1 MPEISEL
8 EEKLALRKESIW
20 LKADKT
26 KKNKIFEFA
35 ECYKKF
41 IDECKTERQAVKYIV
56 ELIRKKGFRALN
68 ELKELKHGDRIY
80 EVNRHKNIILAVIGT
95 ESLEKG
101 LNIIVAHL
109 DAPRLDLKPNPL
121 YEDKDSYLGLF
132 KTHYYGG
139 IKKYHWVN
147 IPLALYGKV
156 IKKDGKELNIKIGE
170 DDNEPVF
177 VIPDLLPHLSK
188 KIQDERKLSEG
199 IKGEELNII
208 VGSIPVKDKKVK
220 EKIKLQLLNELNKK
234 YGLVEEDFVS
244 AELEFVPAGKSKD
257 VGFDCS
263 LIGAYGQDDRI
274 CAYTSLQAILELKS
288 PKRTCIG
295 LFVEKEEIG
304 SEGATGMKSMFFEDF
319 VSRLLSLTGKYDE
332 YILKNALANS
342 KAISADVNGALDPSF
357 KEVHEI
363 ANAAKL
369 GLGVVITKHTGAG
382 GKFMASEATA
392 EYVGA
397 VRNLLNRE
405 KIAWQASELGKV
417 DEGGGGTVAKYLA
430 EYNMDVI
437 DMGPPI
443 LSMHSPFEI
452 SSKADIY
459 ESYRAY
465 RAFFSSME

>member
-1 MPEISEL
+1 MAEISKL
-8 EEKLALRKESIW
+8 EDKLTLKKESSW
-20 LKADKT
+20 LKVDES
-26 KKNKIFEFA
+26 KKKKIFEFA
-35 ECYKKF
+35 ESYKKF
-41 IDECKTERQAVKYIV
+41 LNECKTERSAVKYIL
-56 ELIRKKGFRALN
+56 EIAENKGFQALAKIKV
-68 ELKELKHGDRIY
+68 LKPGSRVY
-80 EVNRHKNIILAVIGT
+80 EVNREKNIILAVIGK
-95 ESLEKG
+95 EALEKG
-101 LNIIVAHL
+101 LNIVVAHL
-109 DAPRLDLKPNPL
+109 DAPRIDLKPNPL
-121 YEDKDSYLGLF
+121 YEDKDSLLGLF

-147 IPLALYGKV
+147 VPLALHGKI
-156 IKKDGKELNIKIGE
+156 IKKDGKELELKIGE
-170 DDNEPVF
+170 NDDTVF
-177 VIPDLLPHLSK
+177 AIPDLLPHLSK
-188 KIQDERKLSEG
+188 KYQDERKLSEG

-208 VGSIPVKDKKVK
+208 AGSIPVKDKKAK
-220 EKIKLQLLNELNKK
+220 EKIKLQLLNELNRR

-244 AELEFVPAGKSKD
+244 AELQFVPAGKAKD
-257 VGFDCS
+257 IGFDRS

-274 CAYTSLQAILELKS
+274 CAYTLLQAILELRA
-288 PKRTCIG
+288 PKRTCIAI
-295 LFVEKEEIG
+295 FVEKEEIG

-319 VSRLLSLTGKYDE
+319 IAKLISLTGKYDE
-332 YILKNALANS
+332 QILKRALANS

-369 GLGVVITKHTGAG
+369 GLGVVITKYTGAG
-382 GKFMASEATA
+382 GKFLASEATA

-397 VRNLLNRE
+397 IRNLLNSN
-405 KIAWQASELGKV
+405 KIAWQAAELGKV

-459 ESYRAY
+459 ETYRAY
-465 RAFFSSME
+465 RIFFESVL

>member
-1 MPEISEL
+1 MAEISRL
-8 EEKLALRKESIW
+8 EEKLALRRESTW
-20 LKADKT
+20 LSVDES
-26 KKNKIFEFA
+26 KKKKIFEFA
-35 ECYKKF
+35 EDYKKF
-41 IDECKTERQAVKYIV
+41 INECRTERLAVKYIA
-56 ELIRKKGFRALN
+56 ELARKNGFRAL
-68 ELKELKHGDRIY
+68 EEIKALKSGNRVY
-80 EVNRHKNIILAVIGT
+80 EINRHKNIILAVVG
-95 ESLEKG
+95 EQSLEKG

-109 DAPRLDLKPNPL
+109 DAPRIDLKPNPL
-121 YEDKDSYLGLF
+121 YEDKDAHLGLF

-147 IPLALYGKV
+147 LPLALYGKI
-156 IKKDGKELNIKIGE
+156 IKKNGKELELKIGE
-170 DDNEPVF
+170 NDNEPIF
-177 VIPDLLPHLSK
+177 AIPDLLPHLSK

-208 VGSIPVKDKKVK
+208 VGSIPMKDKKVK
-220 EKIKLQLLNELNKK
+220 ERIKLQLLNELNKK

-244 AELEFVPAGKSKD
+244 ADLELVPACKARD
-257 VGFDCS
+257 IGFDSS

-274 CAYTSLQAILELKS
+274 CSYTSLQAILELRK
-288 PKRTCIG
+288 PKRTCIAV
-295 LFVEKEEIG
+295 FVEKEEIG

-319 VSRLLSLTGKYDE
+319 VSKLISLTGKYDE
-332 YILKNALANS
+332 HILKRALANS

-357 KEVHEI
+357 KEAHEI

-369 GLGVVITKHTGAG
+369 GFGVVITKYTGSG
-382 GKFMASEATA
+382 GKFLASEATA

-397 VRNLLNRE
+397 IRALLNSQ

-465 RAFFSSME
+465 TAFLNSLL

>member
-1 MPEISEL
+1 MAEISKL
-8 EEKLALRKESIW
+8 EEKLALRKESTW
-20 LKADKT
+20 LKVDEA
-26 KKNKIFEFA
+26 KKEKVFKFA
-35 ECYKKF
+35 EGYKKF
-41 IDECKTERQAVKYIV
+41 INESKTERQAVKYIL
-56 ELIRKKGFRALN
+56 ELAKNKGFQALDKIKA
-68 ELKELKHGDRIY
+68 LKPGDRVY
-80 EVNRHKNIILAVIGT
+80 EINRDKNIILAVIGS
-95 ESLEKG
+95 EALEKG
-101 LNIIVAHL
+101 LNIIVSHL
-109 DAPRLDLKPNPL
+109 DAPRIDLKPNPL

-147 IPLALYGKV
+147 LPLALYGKI
-156 IKKDGKELNIKIGE
+156 IKKDGKELDIKIGE
-170 DDNEPVF
+170 NDDEAIF

-188 KIQDERKLSEG
+188 KYQDERKLSEG
-199 IKGEELNII
+199 IKGEELNVI

-220 EKIKLQLLNELNKK
+220 EKIKLYLLNELNKK
-234 YGLVEEDFVS
+234 YGLVEEDFIS
-244 AELEFVPAGKSKD
+244 AELQFVPAGKAKD
-257 VGFDCS
+257 IGFDRS

-274 CAYTSLQAILELKS
+274 CAYTALQAILEQTA
-288 PKRTCIG
+288 PKRTCIA

-319 VSRLLSLTGKYDE
+319 VSKLISLTEKYDE
-332 YILKNALANS
+332 YILKRALANS

-369 GLGVVITKHTGAG
+369 GLGVVITKYTGAG
-382 GKFMASEATA
+382 GKFLASEATA

-397 VRNLLNRE
+397 IRNLLNQE
-405 KIAWQASELGKV
+405 KISWQSSELGKV

-443 LSMHSPFEI
+443 LSMHSPLEI

-465 RAFFSSME
+465 KTFFVSVL